1 MLESVYSSF
10 YSRLMTLT
18 PYKPN
23 LRRKRDK
30 NPFIPLFAVSLL
42 VNVTFS
48 SVVAGVDSGSDFDS
62 GVESEATELE
72 DIESEDIESE
82 GVGSETDTGDEWVSV
97 IVNAWSDV
105 RGVTLSHTGETKFEV
120 AVGMV
125 LVDAK
130 LSD

>member
-23 LRRKRDK
+23 LGRKRNK

-48 SVVAGVDSGSDFDS
+48 SVVAGVDSGSDTDFDS
-62 GVESEATELE
+62 GVESEATEL
-72 DIESEDIESE
+72 EDIESE

-130 LSD
+130 LSDW

>member
-72 DIESEDIESE
+72 DIESE

-105 RGVTLSHTGETKFEV
+105 RGVTLSHTGNIKFEV
-120 AVGMV
+120 AVDMV

-130 LSD
+130 LSDW

>member
-1 MLESVYSSF
+1 
-10 YSRLMTLT
+10 MTLT

-48 SVVAGVDSGSDFDS
+48 SVVAGVDSGSDTDFDS
-62 GVESEATELE
+62 GVESEATEL
-72 DIESEDIESE
+72 EDIESE
-82 GVGSETDTGDEWVSV
+82 GVGSETDTGDEWVST

-120 AVGMV
+120 AVDMV

>member
-48 SVVAGVDSGSDFDS
+48 SVVAGVDSGSDTDFDS
-62 GVESEATELE
+62 GVESEATEL
-72 DIESEDIESE
+72 E

-130 LSD
+130 LSDW

>member
-48 SVVAGVDSGSDFDS
+48 SVVAGVDSGSDTDFDS
-62 GVESEATELE
+62 GVESEATEL
-72 DIESEDIESE
+72 EDIESE

-105 RGVTLSHTGETKFEV
+105 RGVTLSHAGETKFEV

-130 LSD
+130 LSDW

>member
-48 SVVAGVDSGSDFDS
+48 SVVAGVDSGSDTDFDS
-62 GVESEATELE
+62 GVESEATEL
-72 DIESEDIESE
+72 EDIESE

>member
-72 DIESEDIESE
+72 DIESE

>member
-48 SVVAGVDSGSDFDS
+48 SVVAGVDSGSDTDFDS
-62 GVESEATELE
+62 GVESEATEL
-72 DIESEDIESE
+72 EDIESE

-130 LSD
+130 LSDW

>member
-48 SVVAGVDSGSDFDS
+48 SIVAGVDSGSDTDFDS
-62 GVESEATELE
+62 GVESEATEL
-72 DIESEDIESE
+72 EDIESE

-130 LSD
+130 LSDW

>member
-10 YSRLMTLT
+10 YSRLMTLR

-48 SVVAGVDSGSDFDS
+48 SVVAGVDSGSDTDFDS
-62 GVESEATELE
+62 GVESEATEL
-72 DIESEDIESE
+72 EDIESE
-82 GVGSETDTGDEWVSV
+82 GVGSETDTGDEWVST

-105 RGVTLSHTGETKFEV
+105 RGLTLSHTGNIKFEV
-120 AVGMV
+120 AVDMV
-125 LVDAK
+125 LVDTK
-130 LSD
+130 LSDW

>member
-48 SVVAGVDSGSDFDS
+48 SIVAGVDSGSDTDFDS
-62 GVESEATELE
+62 GVESEATEL
-72 DIESEDIESE
+72 EDIESE
-82 GVGSETDTGDEWVSV
+82 GVGSETDTGDEWVSM

-130 LSD
+130 LSDW

>member
-48 SVVAGVDSGSDFDS
+48 SVVAGVDSGSDTDFDS

-72 DIESEDIESE
+72 DIESE
-82 GVGSETDTGDEWVSV
+82 GVGSETDTEDEWVSV

-130 LSD
+130 LSDW